1 MENKRL
7 SSIETGHRLYLK
19 IISAESLILKLLPQR
34 LITQNIICIVYLLK
48 QSG

>member
-1 MENKRL
+1 MENKTVI
-7 SSIETGHRLYLK
+7 SIETVILK

>member
-1 MENKRL
+1 MENKTVI
-7 SSIETGHRLYLK
+7 SIETVIGYIK

>member
-1 MENKRL
+1 MENKTVI
-7 SSIETGHRLYLK
+7 SIETVIGYIEDHL
-19 IISAESLILKLLPQR
+19 SGSLILKLLPQR

>member
-1 MENKRL
+1 MENKTVI
-7 SSIETGHRLYLK
+7 SIETVIGYIEDHL
-19 IISAESLILKLLPQR
+19 SGKLDLEMLPQR